1 MSPDLLA
8 FLFLVTSTALV
19 LGVAVTLRGLWG
31 LVGDLSPRL
40 PESSLGDASGID
52 AGSSTSLAAATDEA
66 PASGDPLA
74 TGVPAT
80 AASAAGA
87 ASAAVA
93 TPAVRDMRESL
104 VMTIGGVF
112 IVAGALIAL
121 ASLIHSTP

>member
-52 AGSSTSLAAATDEA
+52 AGSSTSPATTSDEA
-66 PASGDPLA
+66 PAPSGPLA
-74 TGVPAT
+74 AGVSAAAT
-80 AASAAGA
+80 SAAGVS
-87 ASAAVA
+87 AS
-93 TPAVRDMRESL
+93 PAVRDMRESL

-121 ASLIHSTP
+121 ATLVHSA